1 MSNIPVEK
9 QRVPVDPVEQIE
21 RKIAHGNVVSG
32 DELLHAIERSQG
44 HQLNDRLQDVVR
56 EFSISAVKRRGRPPS
71 KCEDRGREEFAMAE
85 VDDRYPAL
93 LQKKEEV

>member
-1 MSNIPVEK
+1 MSNIPIEM
-9 QRVPVDPVEQIE
+9 QRLPDPVEQIE

-44 HQLNDRLQDVVR
+44 HQLDDHLQDVVR
-56 EFSISAVKRRGRPPS
+56 KFSISAVKRRGRPPS
-71 KCEDRGREEFAMAE
+71 NCEDRGREEFAMAE

-93 LQKKEEV
+93 LHKYEE